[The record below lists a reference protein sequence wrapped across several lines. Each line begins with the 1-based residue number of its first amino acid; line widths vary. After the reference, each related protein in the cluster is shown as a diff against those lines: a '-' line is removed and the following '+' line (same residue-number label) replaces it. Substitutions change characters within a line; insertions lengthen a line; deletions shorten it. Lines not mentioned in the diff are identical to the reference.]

1 MQNFQNKIRFILKR
15 EKVINNILIN
25 KNISEINIDK
35 IKNNNPIPLYNF
47 FEDSDNSSEEEQETD
62 SELDEEEDPEIIVKE
77 CENIIN
83 FDIKENIIKLE
94 QQNEILDDWEII
106 YIEN

>member
-1 MQNFQNKIRFILKR
+1 M
-15 EKVINNILIN
+15 NNILIN

-35 IKNNNPIPLYNF
+35 IKNNTPIPLYNF
-47 FEDSDNSSEEEQETD
+47 FEDSDNSSDNSSEEEQETD
-62 SELDEEEDPEIIVKE
+62 SELDEEENSEIIVKE

-83 FDIKENIIKLE
+83 FDIKENMIKLE
-94 QQNEILDDWEII
+94 RQNEILDDWEII